1 MIKFILNSFILL
13 ILSEALYVQL
23 HLDKKNCDPV
33 KETSIYLRYKNI
45 KMIEPSIFNV
55 LSSIQRLMFSY
66 NQISS
71 IELDSEKN
79 HISSIIQLT

>member
-13 ILSEALYVQL
+13 ILTKALYAQL

-45 KMIEPSIFNV
+45 KIIEPSIFNV

-66 NQISS
+66 NYL
-71 IELDSEKN
+71 ERLDYV
-79 HISSIIQLT
+79 L